1 MFKSLGPDVPGR
13 VLEYYL
19 KVFLIPL
26 GDDRILF
33 YTEPVPTVIENREV
47 SRHKG
52 ALAWAEHQYYKFE
65 KVLRES
71 ERGIGLRVRQVW
83 EWLHRRTSPD
93 EAVLRTLRLA
103 ETIELFSPAEMTSQK
118 AKESWSHYISAK
130 RRSHTLWL
138 IVDTIISPSTLLLMP
153 LPGPNV
159 VGYWFVYRAFCHI
172 LVLLG
177 IRKARDEIERMT
189 VHHEEMLGELLNGK
203 NEGKISDLSVKY
215 ELRGLAGFI
224 SRVAAS
230 SGDLSSDSVAATPI
244 V

>member
-1 MFKSLGPDVPGR
+1 
-13 VLEYYL
+13 L

-26 GDDRILF
+26 GDDRTLF
-33 YTEPVPTVIENREV
+33 YAEPVPAVVENREV

-71 ERGIGLRVRQVW
+71 ERGIGLRVRRVW

-103 ETIELFSPAEMTSQK
+103 ETVELYAPAEMASQK
-118 AKESWSHYISAK
+118 VKESWSHYISAK
-130 RRSHTLWL
+130 RRRHALWL
-138 IVDTIISPSTLLLMP
+138 IIDTIVSPLTLLLMP

-159 VGYWFVYRAFCHI
+159 VGYWFVYRAFCHL

-177 IRKARDEIERMT
+177 IRKAQDEIERTT
-189 VHHEEMLGELLNGK
+189 VHHEEMLGELLSGR
-203 NEGKISDLSVKY
+203 NEAKIIDLSVKY
-215 ELRGLAGFI
+215 ELKDLASFI
-224 SRVAAS
+224 SRVTAS
-230 SGDLSSDSVAATPI
+230 PGDISSDSVATTPSA
-244 V
+244 